1 VTVIILGVFAA
12 MIGVVALTAVVLGML
27 WLVQFVLRN
36 EEKRTRGG

>member
-1 VTVIILGVFAA
+1 MLGLVALGV
-12 MIGVVALTAVVLGML
+12 VVLGML

>member
-1 VTVIILGVFAA
+1 MFAA
-12 MIGVVALTAVVLGML
+12 MIGLVALTAVVLGML

>member
-1 VTVIILGVFAA
+1 VFAA
-12 MIGVVALTAVVLGML
+12 MIGLVALAAVVVGML

>member
-1 VTVIILGVFAA
+1 MTFIILA
-12 MIGVVALTAVVLGML
+12 VVAGAIGLVALAAVVLGML